1 MTDDVIDSMQYFV
14 DTFLQ
19 NTSQEIKTAARQS
32 GKSQWV
38 NYVVQQLNM
47 SNIGPSIMP
56 KWGVHGTM
64 HPLIIMDDLDIS
76 DRLMPEPKEKDWEC
90 KIPHHDP
97 FYRTFSSPSEKT
109 RAKARAKRKKK

>member
-1 MTDDVIDSMQYFV
+1 MTDDMNDYIDNFIK
-14 DTFLQ
+14 
-19 NTSQEIKTAARQS
+19 NTMHEVKLAARQT
-32 GKSQWV
+32 GKTQIQ
-38 NYVVQQLNM
+38 NYMLQQLNM
-47 SNIGPSIMP
+47 INIKPSIMP
-56 KWGVHGTM
+56 KWGMHGTM
-64 HPLIIMDDLDIS
+64 HPFLIIDDPDIS